1 MDLLLIL
8 RDALA
13 SSLVGGLLT
22 AVEAKAAGQEV
33 AVVVTQE
40 ALAALAR
47 GSFQWPRELS
57 GQEMRLLLADRGAAT
72 GLPLLG
78 KGEGRQLDVKALVA
92 RASAA
97 GVALYGCPV
106 WSGLL
111 GLDSRL
117 PQGLQ
122 VLDKQG
128 FFKIVQSAAKII
140 GTL

>member
-22 AVEAKAAGQEV
+22 AVEAKTAGQEV
-33 AVVVTQE
+33 AVVLTQE

-57 GQEMRLLLADRGAAT
+57 GQEMRLLLADRGGAA

-92 RASAA
+92 RATAA
-97 GVALYGCPV
+97 GVPLYACPV
-106 WSGLL
+106 WSALL
-111 GLDSRL
+111 GLDDQL
-117 PQGLQ
+117 PDGLRA
-122 VLDKQG
+122 LDKQA
-128 FFKIVQSAAKII
+128 FLNVVRSTKTII

>member
-22 AVEAKAAGQEV
+22 AVDAKAAGHEV

-57 GQEMRLLLADRGAAT
+57 GQEMRLLLADRGAAA

-97 GVALYGCPV
+97 GVALYACPV

-111 GLDSRL
+111 GLDGRL
-117 PQGLQ
+117 PEGLQ
-122 VLDKQG
+122 ALDKSQ
-128 FFKIVQSAAKII
+128 FVTIVQSAAKII